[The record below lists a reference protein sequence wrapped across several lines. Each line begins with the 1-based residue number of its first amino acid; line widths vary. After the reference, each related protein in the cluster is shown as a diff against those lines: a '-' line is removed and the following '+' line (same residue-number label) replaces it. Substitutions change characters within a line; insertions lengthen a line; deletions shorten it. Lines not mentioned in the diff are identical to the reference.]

1 MGINVSRTADL
12 SSNEWLQRFVGR
24 QHIAHDDEVYWN
36 QLLNYNIVL
45 PETSQD
51 QLNLDS
57 RLESLCQ
64 SFIGHNLKT
73 GNFGS
78 LVTVFLEKTSE
89 LLSLSDQ
96 ESNLHVWQTFNAL
109 FIIRSLVKYIN
120 ETGSE
125 FQLLQHFE
133 AMPSAELATVET
145 ASIAIEATTNEQAA
159 AAAAPLAPI
168 IVDGAKFE
176 TFIDALVNLIVVIP
190 VKEFTYHL
198 HLEAVNMLITLL
210 SVHLFAPQPS
220 MDKSLVFRTVF
231 KCQHANVLMSAL
243 LHFVSRLN
251 EVPHTMFGSSSAG
264 SFVFGIAES
273 LLSIFSFRKS
283 QDLLKPTNQAVGASS
298 SLEICQQFRS
308 HYPLANQSLLLILI
322 LTNHC
327 TSQENPYRTSLF
339 GCADSKD
346 SPRSQQQQAPV
357 SFQID
362 FSAVYETLS
371 RIVTIDQATLLLYL
385 LLHRNERFYRF
396 VMQQQD
402 LEHLVIPI
410 LQTLYNAPD
419 SNSHHIYMS
428 LIVLLILSEDEGFNK
443 NVHTIMLKN
452 ISWYTERTI
461 SEISLGGIL
470 ILIVIRTI
478 QYNMLKMRD
487 KYLHTNCLAAL
498 ANMSGHF
505 RALHPYVAQ
514 RLVSLFETLARKHT
528 RLDAQLKEPAL
539 TINSHSAST
548 EQDGNVSATTID
560 GGSGA
565 NVFVNMSGS
574 TPEDMLQDLSVL
586 EEVLRMVLEI
596 LNSCL
601 TNQLVYCPNLV
612 YTLLYKRS
620 VFESFRS
627 HHAFQDV
634 IQNIDMVVG
643 FFSSRL
649 QRVQEQRGE
658 LGVNEV
664 LEVISKGASQWS
676 SDRLRK
682 FPDLKFKYVE
692 EDAPEEFFIPYV
704 WTLVCKYGC
713 VHFSSESIKSV
724 TTDIAC

>member
-1 MGINVSRTADL
+1 M
-12 SSNEWLQRFVGR
+12 
-24 QHIAHDDEVYWN
+24 HC
-36 QLLNYNIVL
+36 
-45 PETSQD
+45 SQD
-51 QLNLDS
+51 QLSLDS
-57 RLESLCQ
+57 RLETLCQ
-64 SFIGHNLKT
+64 SFISNNLKT

-78 LVTVFLEKTSE
+78 LVTVFLEKATE

-96 ESNLHVWQTFNAL
+96 ESNMHVWQTFNAL
-109 FIIRSLVKYIN
+109 FIIRSLIKYIN

-133 AMPSAELATVET
+133 AMPSAELLRAAEEQQQQQEVT
-145 ASIAIEATTNEQAA
+145 AIAIEATEQAQLA
-159 AAAAPLAPI
+159 AL

-198 HLEAVNMLITLL
+198 HLESVNTLITLL
-210 SVHLFAPQPS
+210 AVHLFAQQQQPGT
-220 MDKSLVFRTVF
+220 DKSIVFRTIY

-243 LHFVSRLN
+243 LHFVARMV
-251 EVPHTMFGSSSAG
+251 EVPHTMFGSTSAG

-273 LLSIFSFRKS
+273 LLSIFTFRKQ
-283 QDLLKPTNQAVGASS
+283 QDVLKTTTATGVELS
-298 SLEICQQFRS
+298 QQFRT
-308 HYPLANQSLLLILI
+308 HYPLANQSLLLILV

-327 TSQENPYRTSLF
+327 TAQDNAYRSSLF

-346 SPRSQQQQAPV
+346 SPKQGSGAV

-362 FSAVYETLS
+362 FSAVYETLC

-402 LEHLVIPI
+402 LEQLVIPI

-443 NVHTIMLKN
+443 NVHTIVSVCCELLWELSHCFYSSPLQILKN

-505 RALHPYVAQ
+505 RSLHPYVAQ

-528 RLDAQLKEPAL
+528 RLDAQLKEPAD
-539 TINSHSAST
+539 SA
-548 EQDGNVSATTID
+548 
-560 GGSGA
+560 
-565 NVFVNMSGS
+565 VFVNVST
-574 TPEDMLQDLSVL
+574 TPEDMMQDLSVL

-620 VFESFRS
+620 VFEGFRS

-634 IQNIDMVVG
+634 IQNIDMV
-643 FFSSRL
+643 
-649 QRVQEQRGE
+649 
-658 LGVNEV
+658 
-664 LEVISKGASQWS
+664 
-676 SDRLRK
+676 
-682 FPDLKFKYVE
+682 
-692 EDAPEEFFIPYV
+692 
-704 WTLVCKYGC
+704 
-713 VHFSSESIKSV
+713 SESCYSNLH
-724 TTDIAC
+724 

>member
-12 SSNEWLQRFVGR
+12 GSNQWLQRFVGR
-24 QHIAHDDEVYWN
+24 QHIAHDDEAFWSG
-36 QLLNYNIVL
+36 LLNYNIVL
-45 PETSQD
+45 PENSQD

-57 RLESLCQ
+57 RLEALCQ
-64 SFIGHNLKT
+64 SFIGNNLKT

-96 ESNLHVWQTFNAL
+96 ESNMHVWQTFNAL
-109 FIIRSLVKYIN
+109 FIIRTLVKYIN

-133 AMPSAELATVET
+133 AMPSAELLQAALDQQLETPAESAT
-145 ASIAIEATTNEQAA
+145 IAMEATEHSAA
-159 AAAAPLAPI
+159 TALPV
-168 IVDGAKFE
+168 IVDGSKFE

-210 SVHLFAPQPS
+210 SVHLFAQQPT
-220 MDKSLVFRTVF
+220 DKSIVFRTVF

-243 LHFVSRLN
+243 LHFVARMV

-273 LLSIFSFRKS
+273 LLSIFTFRKQPDVLKSGQGSGGGELS
-283 QDLLKPTNQAVGASS
+283 QR
-298 SLEICQQFRS
+298 FRT

-327 TSQENPYRTSLF
+327 TAQENAYRASLF

-346 SPRSQQQQAPV
+346 SPKQGAV

-362 FSAVYETLS
+362 FSAVYETLCL
-371 RIVTIDQATLLLYL
+371 IVTIDQATLLLYL

-402 LEHLVIPI
+402 LEQLVIPI

-443 NVHTIMLKN
+443 NVHTIVLKN
-452 ISWYTERTI
+452 ITWYTERTI

-528 RLDAQLKEPAL
+528 RLDAQLKEPAD
-539 TINSHSAST
+539 SA
-548 EQDGNVSATTID
+548 
-560 GGSGA
+560 
-565 NVFVNMSGS
+565 VFVNVST

-620 VFESFRS
+620 VFEGFRS

-724 TTDIAC
+724 TTEIAC